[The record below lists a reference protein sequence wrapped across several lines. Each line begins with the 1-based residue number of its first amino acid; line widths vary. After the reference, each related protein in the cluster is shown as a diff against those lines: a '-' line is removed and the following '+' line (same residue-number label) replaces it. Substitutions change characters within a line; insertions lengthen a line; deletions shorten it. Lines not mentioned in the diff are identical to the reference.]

1 MISSYFHHVSIIF
14 PSSYLHHHISIIDT
28 SYFHHIP
35 IIDIINFFLHPQDL
49 SRRFP
54 TLSGHDQGS
63 HGTLGDGSVPSVR
76 PLLAIFGLRLVE
88 ASEVRKSWGNP
99 WEYRNIHYKW
109 RHESESS
116 IYHPTNI
123 QGYISSFFCF
133 VMYPLHHPSH
143 VWLGWPWHTIA
154 TYDDLGITH
163 V

>member
-14 PSSYLHHHISIIDT
+14 PSSYFHHHISIIDT
-28 SYFHHIP
+28 SYFHHIS

-109 RHESESS
+109 RLYTP
-116 IYHPTNI
+116 IYTIVRQDCCKHSKHPGVN
-123 QGYISSFFCF
+123 
-133 VMYPLHHPSH
+133 
-143 VWLGWPWHTIA
+143 WLKNEVKLEIYTPCRYHLPKHN
-154 TYDDLGITH
+154 DLF
-163 V
+163 